1 MQVLPLV
8 IRSCVYD
15 FFIVT
20 LQQIVPFRFGMDKND
35 NYYRQ
40 FKNELAQY
48 IMDTSQQW
56 TTVIKP
62 KDKLLSVD
70 FKEIWQYRDLMM
82 LFVKRNII
90 TQYKQTILGP
100 LWYLIQP
107 LMTTIMYMVVFGGIA
122 KISTDGLPQPLF
134 YLAGI
139 SFWQYFS
146 DCLTKTSN
154 TFVNNAGI
162 FGKVYFPRL
171 ITPLSDVISNLVRFG
186 IQFGLFLCVYAYY
199 MIFTDAPIHT
209 NWYALLIPIL
219 VTMLAGLSL
228 GFGILFSS
236 MTTKY
241 RDLQLLLSFF
251 VSLWMYATPV
261 IYPLSTITNPKL
273 LLVMQLNPLTGIVEF
288 FKYGMLGVGCHE
300 WWMLGYSFGFMVVLL
315 IIGVVVFN
323 KVQRSFMDTV

>member
-1 MQVLPLV
+1 M
-8 IRSCVYD
+8 SEEK
-15 FFIVT
+15 
-20 LQQIVPFRFGMDKND
+20 GG
-35 NYYRQ
+35 
-40 FKNELAQY
+40 
-48 IMDTSQQW
+48 W
-56 TTVIKP
+56 TTVIRP
-62 KDKLLSVD
+62 KDRLLSVD
-70 FKEIWQYRDLMM
+70 FREIWRYRDLLT

-107 LMTTIMYMVVFGGIA
+107 LMTTVMYMVVFGGIA

-139 SFWQYFS
+139 CFWQYFS

-154 TFVNNAGI
+154 TFVTNAGI

-171 ITPLSDVISNLVRFG
+171 ITPLSDVISNLMRFG

-199 MIFTDAPIHT
+199 LIFTDVHVCP
-209 NWYALLIPIL
+209 NWYALLLPVLIVL
-219 VTMLAGLSL
+219 LAGLAL

-273 LLVMQLNPLTGIVEF
+273 QLVMQLNPITGIIEF

-300 WWMLGYSFGFMVVLL
+300 WWMLGYSFAFMVVLL
-315 IIGVVVFN
+315 GVGIVVFN

>member
-1 MQVLPLV
+1 M
-8 IRSCVYD
+8 IEAE
-15 FFIVT
+15 
-20 LQQIVPFRFGMDKND
+20 GK
-35 NYYRQ
+35 
-40 FKNELAQY
+40 
-48 IMDTSQQW
+48 W
-56 TTVIKP
+56 TTEIRP

-70 FKEIWQYRDLMM
+70 FKEIWRYRDLMM

-100 LWYLIQP
+100 LWFVIQP
-107 LMTTIMYMVVFGGIA
+107 LMTTVMYMVVFGGIA

-154 TFVNNAGI
+154 TFVNNASI

-171 ITPLSDVISNLVRFG
+171 VTPLSDVISNLVRFA
-186 IQFGLFLCVYAYY
+186 IQFALFLVVYLYY
-199 MIFTDAPIHT
+199 VSFTDVHIQP
-209 NWYALLIPIL
+209 NLYALLFPIL
-219 VTMLAGLSL
+219 VAMLAGLAL

-261 IYPLSTITNPKL
+261 IYPLSTITNDSL
-273 LLVMQLNPLTGIVEF
+273 RMLMQLNPLTGIVEF
-288 FKYGMLGVGCHE
+288 FKYGMLGVGNHE

-315 IIGVVVFN
+315 AIGIVVFN
-323 KVQRSFMDTV
+323 KVQKSFMDTV

>member
-1 MQVLPLV
+1 MAEIQE
-8 IRSCVYD
+8 
-15 FFIVT
+15 
-20 LQQIVPFRFGMDKND
+20 K
-35 NYYRQ
+35 
-40 FKNELAQY
+40 
-48 IMDTSQQW
+48 W
-56 TTVIKP
+56 TTEIRP

-70 FKEIWQYRDLMM
+70 FKEIWQYHDLMM

-100 LWYLIQP
+100 LWYVIQP
-107 LMTTIMYMVVFGGIA
+107 MMTTVMYMVVFGGIA

-154 TFVNNAGI
+154 TFVNNASI

-171 ITPLSDVISNLVRFG
+171 VTPLSDVISNLVRFG
-186 IQFGLFLCVYAYY
+186 IQFALFLLVYLYY
-199 MIFTDAPIHT
+199 AFFTDAVIQP
-209 NWYALLIPIL
+209 NLYALLLPVL
-219 VTMLAGLSL
+219 VVMLAGLAL

-261 IYPLSTITNPKL
+261 IYPLSTITNDTL
-273 LLVMQLNPLTGIVEF
+273 RIVMQLNPLTGIVEF
-288 FKYGMLGVGCHE
+288 FKYGMLGVGNHE

-315 IIGVVVFN
+315 AVGIVVFN
-323 KVQRSFMDTV
+323 KVQKSFMDTV

>member
-1 MQVLPLV
+1 MAEIQE
-8 IRSCVYD
+8 
-15 FFIVT
+15 
-20 LQQIVPFRFGMDKND
+20 K
-35 NYYRQ
+35 
-40 FKNELAQY
+40 
-48 IMDTSQQW
+48 W
-56 TTVIKP
+56 TTEIRP

-100 LWYLIQP
+100 LWYVIQP
-107 LMTTIMYMVVFGGIA
+107 LMTTVMYMVVFGGIA

-139 SFWQYFS
+139 SFWQYFA

-171 ITPLSDVISNLVRFG
+171 VTPLSDVISNLVRFG
-186 IQFGLFLCVYAYY
+186 IQFALFLIVYLYY
-199 MIFTDAPIHT
+199 FIFTDANIQP
-209 NWYALLIPIL
+209 NLYALLLPVL
-219 VTMLAGLSL
+219 VIMLAGLAL

-261 IYPLSTITNPKL
+261 IYPLSTITNEKL
-273 LLVMQLNPLTGIVEF
+273 RLVMQLNPLTGIVEF
-288 FKYGMLGVGCHE
+288 FKYGMLGVGNHE

-315 IIGVVVFN
+315 VIGIIVFN
-323 KVQRSFMDTV
+323 KVQKSFMDTV

>member
-1 MQVLPLV
+1 MQSKFV
-8 IRSCVYD
+8 IMAEME
-15 FFIVT
+15 
-20 LQQIVPFRFGMDKND
+20 QG
-35 NYYRQ
+35 
-40 FKNELAQY
+40 
-48 IMDTSQQW
+48 W
-56 TTVIKP
+56 TTEIRP

-100 LWYLIQP
+100 LWFVIQP
-107 LMTTIMYMVVFGGIA
+107 MMTTVMYMVVFGGIA

-139 SFWQYFS
+139 SFWQYFA

-171 ITPLSDVISNLVRFG
+171 VTPLSDVISNLVRFG
-186 IQFGLFLCVYAYY
+186 IQFGLFLIVYLYY
-199 MIFTDAPIHT
+199 VIFTDAVIQP
-209 NWYALLIPIL
+209 NLYALMFPVL
-219 VTMLAGLSL
+219 VAMLAGLAL

-261 IYPLSTITNPKL
+261 IYPLSTITNEKL
-273 LLVMQLNPLTGIVEF
+273 CLVMQLNPLTGIVEF
-288 FKYGMLGVGCHE
+288 FKYGMLGVGNHD

-315 IIGVVVFN
+315 AVGIVVFN
-323 KVQRSFMDTV
+323 KVQKSFMDTV